1 MEYVKQVVDIEL
13 NKAELSHLINDL
25 ISYIW
30 KIKERVFGDDW
41 NFGTDI
47 TEVEQLTSEQEEEL
61 KSFGYYSRKAL
72 LDKLKR
78 IEQENFPDTA
88 YCG

>member
-13 NKAELSHLINDL
+13 NKAELNHLINDL
-25 ISYIW
+25 TGYIW

-47 TEVEQLTSEQEEEL
+47 TEVEHLTSEQEEKLE
-61 KSFGYYSRKAL
+61 SFGYYSRKTL

-78 IEQENFPDTA
+78 IEQENFPDIA

>member
-1 MEYVKQVVDIEL
+1 MEYVKEIVNIEL

-47 TEVEQLTSEQEEEL
+47 TEVEQLTSEQEEKL
-61 KSFGYYSRKAL
+61 KSFGYYSRKSL

-78 IEQENFPDTA
+78 IEQENFPDTT
-88 YCG
+88 YCS

>member
-1 MEYVKQVVDIEL
+1 MNKINVKLTKE
-13 NKAELSHLINDL
+13 ELSHLINDT

-30 KIKERVFGDDW
+30 HIKEIVFGDKW

-47 TEVEQLTSEQEEEL
+47 TEVETLSEEQKQKL
-61 KSFGYYSRKAL
+61 KMFGYYSRKEL

-78 IEQENFPDTA
+78 IEKENFIQYD
-88 YCG
+88 CKG